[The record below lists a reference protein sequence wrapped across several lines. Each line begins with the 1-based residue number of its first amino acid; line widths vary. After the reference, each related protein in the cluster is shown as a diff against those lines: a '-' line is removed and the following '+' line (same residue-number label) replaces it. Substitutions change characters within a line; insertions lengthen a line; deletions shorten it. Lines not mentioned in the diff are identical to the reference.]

1 MKGIILAGGSGTRLH
16 PVTRGI
22 SKQLIPVYN
31 TPMIYHP
38 LSVLMLAG
46 IREIL
51 IITTPDDA
59 PAFRRLLGDGRDV
72 GLQLSYAVQPRP
84 EGLAQAFII
93 GRSFIGADGVA
104 LALGD
109 NILYGHNLSRTL
121 QAASQ
126 RRAGATIF
134 AYRVRDPSRYGVVTL
149 DAAGRPV
156 DIEEKPVRPRSSLAV
171 TGLYFYDNRVVD
183 IAAGLRPSA
192 RGELEITDVNRA
204 YLAAGALHVERLG
217 RGIAW
222 LDTGTY
228 DALLQASNFIQA
240 LEERQG
246 LMVAC
251 IEEVA
256 YRMGWITREDLR
268 RIAGPMRH
276 VGYGQYL
283 LAIVDEESGG

>member
-1 MKGIILAGGSGTRLH
+1 MKGIILAGGSGTRLY

-22 SKQLIPVYN
+22 SKQLIPIYN

-59 PAFRRLLGDGRDV
+59 PAFRRLLGDGRDL
-72 GLQLSYAVQPRP
+72 GMQLSYAVQPRP

-93 GRSFIGADGVA
+93 GKRFIGAEPVA

-109 NILYGHNLSRTL
+109 NLFYGHSLSRTL
-121 QAASQ
+121 QASRQ
-126 RRAGATIF
+126 RPTGATIF
-134 AYRVRDPSRYGVVTL
+134 AYRVRDPSRYGVITL
-149 DAAGRPV
+149 DSAGRPIA
-156 DIEEKPVRPRSSLAV
+156 IEEKPANPRSSLAV
-171 TGLYFYDNRVVD
+171 TGLYFYDNGVVD

-192 RGELEITDVNRA
+192 RGEMEITDVNRA
-204 YLAAGALHVERLG
+204 YLEAGTLHVEVLG

-228 DALLQASNFIQA
+228 DALLQASNFIQTI
-240 LEERQG
+240 EERQG

-251 IEEVA
+251 IEEIA
-256 YRMGWITREDLR
+256 HRMGWITADDLR
-268 RIAGPMRH
+268 RIAEPMRH
-276 VGYGQYL
+276 NSYGQYL
-283 LAIVDEESGG
+283 LTLAEEGQ

>member
-1 MKGIILAGGSGTRLH
+1 MKGIILAGGSGTRLY

-22 SKQLIPVYN
+22 SKQLIPIYN
-31 TPMIYHP
+31 TPMVYHP

-59 PAFRRLLGDGRDV
+59 PAFRRLLGDGHDV

-93 GRSFIGADGVA
+93 GRHFIGSDRVA

-109 NILYGHNLSRTL
+109 NVFYGHNLSKTL
-121 QAASQ
+121 QASSQ
-126 RRAGATIF
+126 RPLGATIF

-149 DAAGRPV
+149 DEAGRPIA
-156 DIEEKPVRPRSSLAV
+156 IEEKPARPRSSLAV

-183 IAAGLRPSA
+183 IAASLRPSA
-192 RGELEITDVNRA
+192 RGELEITDVNRV
-204 YLAAGALHVERLG
+204 YLEAGTLRVESLG

-222 LDTGTY
+222 LDTGSY

-251 IEEVA
+251 IEEIA
-256 YRMGWITREDLR
+256 YRMGWITTDDLC
-268 RIAGPMRH
+268 RIAEPMRH
-276 VGYGQYL
+276 NTYGQYL
-283 LAIVDEESGG
+283 LALVEEGL